1 MPSLPCHPLTARS
14 LRNSQPNPAY
24 LLTSSLFQI
33 PVRLAGIDAPECA
46 HFGKPAQPFSS
57 EALAWLESYILGR
70 RVRAHIYR
78 RDQYERVVA
87 TVYVR
92 KPLFFGL
99 LRRRRDVGLEMLR
112 EGLATTYEGKIGAE
126 FGGEKME
133 RRYRDAEEEARRRGR
148 GMWSVEKGAGKG
160 GDLGEGVE
168 REEGGGE
175 GGGEPDGV
183 QEKDEGA

>member
-1 MPSLPCHPLTARS
+1 M
-14 LRNSQPNPAY
+14 
-24 LLTSSLFQI
+24 
-33 PVRLAGIDAPECA
+33 
-46 HFGKPAQPFSS
+46 
-57 EALAWLESYILGR
+57 GR

-160 GDLGEGVE
+160 GIWGRGLKGKKGEVRVVESPMEFKRRMKALEEGVKPTTTASKATTVS
-168 REEGGGE
+168 GKKGN
-175 GGGEPDGV
+175 
-183 QEKDEGA
+183 A